1 MKTPSASLR
10 APAQRVSSLM
20 LAAVAPHLTDPTER
34 GLLLAAAALIE
45 NVPDVVVRAGRM
57 LTSKEFAAF
66 VEACLRETGADLGA
80 VGDAVQTAAKA
91 GCDASPCGCAP
102 PSRVEGPAMIEEAP
116 SAWVRTVACEERGEH
131 IDAYE
136 VCVPGATEL
145 LARHLSWAPGMR
157 LRATFTVKTM
167 GHTVRMETIF
177 PPPAARAVSPEYTGQ
192 PVEFF
197 SAHLED
203 GRIHFEVAQQV
214 KPAAAEAKSCAKGS
228 AVPVRGKSAARRAKG
243 GK

>member
-80 VGDAVQTAAKA
+80 VGDAVQTAAKT
-91 GCDASPCGCAP
+91 GCDVSPRGCAP

-131 IDAYE
+131 ITSTHMRCA
-136 VCVPGATEL
+136 CPARPSCS
-145 LARHLSWAPGMR
+145 LAISRGRRGCAC
-157 LRATFTVKTM
+157 
-167 GHTVRMETIF
+167 
-177 PPPAARAVSPEYTGQ
+177 ARPS
-192 PVEFF
+192 
-197 SAHLED
+197 
-203 GRIHFEVAQQV
+203 R
-214 KPAAAEAKSCAKGS
+214 
-228 AVPVRGKSAARRAKG
+228 
-243 GK
+243 